1 MIYFHHSSYNSHK
14 LCPNPIFSYKR
25 RVSYINNKII
35 TTFACYIKKEPYEQ
49 KIYYTMYLLCM
60 DVYIVLRTN
69 RSPIYSRSGV
79 IEQHDK
85 FYLSRP

>member
-49 KIYYTMYLLCM
+49 KIYYTMYPSMHGCLYCATDKQVAYLQQ
-60 DVYIVLRTN
+60 I
-69 RSPIYSRSGV
+69 RSYRAA
-79 IEQHDK
+79 
-85 FYLSRP
+85 